1 MFRQMIRFIKQKLI
15 HKKWMVVCL
24 LIGNIL
30 LAAIASSNPMYQDA
44 ALEKTL
50 KSKFSQYI
58 EETNTSPGILTF
70 RASMNEGKGQE
81 KEYKRMLDI
90 ASQAAE
96 QLGVKQNFLINTS
109 GIAKVRGT
117 FLQSR
122 GNKTATKSL
131 RIAAMTD
138 LAEHVNILTGED
150 YGSSKLDD
158 GTIPVIL
165 SQRAM
170 SKLDVVLHD
179 EIEFAKLK
187 NSDGSN
193 MKIKIVG
200 VFDAKDYEDPFWVK
214 SPNEY
219 YVEVFMNPDLFQ
231 NTFINLDGQKF
242 NVSTDINLVFDY
254 ESVRPSQVDGIVD
267 RTENLRQT
275 ANTGRF
281 SAIDEPDFLAV
292 LRDYQTAA
300 KKVTM
305 TLLILQI
312 PVLSLLLAF
321 IFMISRQMLDLEQNE
336 IALLKSRGSSKGQI
350 LLIYFLQSL
359 ILSSA
364 SSVVGVPIG
373 YFMTKALGSTNGFLE
388 FIQRKALHVRMGGGV
403 FVYTLGAII
412 ISVAF
417 MVLPVI
423 RDANV
428 SIVNVKQKRNRNAK
442 NIFSRVYL
450 DVIMLIVSLYG
461 LYSFTARRE
470 QLMKSML
477 EGDSID
483 PFLFICSSLF
493 IISASLVGLRL
504 QPLMIKL
511 VYYIGRKHW
520 KPAFFASFLQIIR
533 TRKKQGFMMVFLMF
547 TVSLGIFNATVAR
560 TILSNS
566 EKGIRYTTGADL
578 VLQQPWEDNSLLL
591 SYYPDLELT
600 YTEPD
605 FGVYESME
613 GVAAAAKVYKNSE
626 IVTSYTKNDGNGNVK
641 TTLMAIDTK
650 SFGKTVSDFQAD
662 LLPVHINRY
671 LNAMAKRSDAVLLS
685 SNYHTQYGMRV
696 GDSFTYKNEEG
707 VEAKGVVFGFMDYF
721 PGYVAQTHSLNEEET
736 LVTTDNYLIVANLAQ
751 VQQNFNL
758 RPYQVWLKTDG
769 SSRFIYDYAKEHNIT
784 YTTFEDVS
792 AKLVEVRNDALFQG
806 TNGILTMSFIVIL
819 ILCCTGFLIYWI
831 LSIRQREL
839 LFGVFR
845 AMGMTRR
852 EVIQMLVNE
861 QIFSS
866 GVSIVIGTVI
876 GLLASKMFVPLVQIF
891 YASTDQA
898 IPLEVVNKP
907 LDMIRLFS
915 IIGIVIVV
923 CMVVLGKL
931 ISKINISQ
939 ALKLGED

>member
-1 MFRQMIRFIKQKLI
+1 MIRFIKQKLM

-30 LAAIASSNPMYQDA
+30 LAAIASSNPMYRDA

-50 KSKFSQYI
+50 KSKYSAYI
-58 EETNTSPGILTF
+58 EENNAYPGVLTF
-70 RASMNEGKGQE
+70 EASMNAGKGHEEEFQDMQKMAAGAAGE
-81 KEYKRMLDI
+81 LDV
-90 ASQAAE
+90 E
-96 QLGVKQNFLINTS
+96 QKYLVSVIETS
-109 GIAKVRGT
+109 KLRGE
-117 FLQSR
+117 FVQSR
-122 GNKTATKSL
+122 GNKTTTKSM
-131 RIAAMTD
+131 RIAAMSD
-138 LAEHVNILTGED
+138 LSEHVNILAGESYSEGLLED
-150 YGSSKLDD
+150 GS
-158 GTIPVIL
+158 IPVIL

-170 SKLDVVLHD
+170 TKMDVILGD
-179 EIEFAKLK
+179 IIEFPKLK

-193 MKIKIVG
+193 TRIKIVG
-200 VFDAKDYEDPFWVK
+200 VFDAKDYEDSYWVNGP
-214 SPNEY
+214 SEY
-219 YVEVFMNPDLFQ
+219 YIEVFMNEDLFQ
-231 NTFINLDGQKF
+231 EKFINFEDQQF
-242 NVSTDINLVFDY
+242 NVSALWHLVFDY
-254 ESVRPSQVDGIVD
+254 EAVRPSAIDDLVDQ
-267 RTENLRQT
+267 TEKLCKMTSGN
-275 ANTGRF
+275 RF
-281 SAIDEPDFLAV
+281 SAVKEPDYLGV
-292 LRDYQTAA
+292 LREYQTAA
-300 KKVTM
+300 KKVYT

-312 PVLSLLLAF
+312 PVLALLLAF

-336 IALLKSRGSSKGQI
+336 IALLKSRGSSKRQI
-350 LLIYFLQSL
+350 LLIYFLQSA
-359 ILSSA
+359 ILSGV
-364 SSVVGVPIG
+364 SSVVGVPLA
-373 YFMTKALGSTNGFLE
+373 YFLTKALGSTNGFLE
-388 FIQRKALHVRMGGGV
+388 FIQRKALNVRLTPEV
-403 FVYTLGAII
+403 FLYTLGAILVSI
-412 ISVAF
+412 AF
-417 MVLPVI
+417 MVFPVFK
-423 RDANV
+423 DANV
-428 SIVNVKQKRNRNAK
+428 TIVNVKHKKNRSGT
-442 NIFSRVYL
+442 NIFSKVYL
-450 DVIMLIVSLYG
+450 DVILLLISLYG
-461 LYSFTARRE
+461 LYSFTARKSE
-470 QLMKSML
+470 LMTSML
-477 EGDSID
+477 EGGSID

-504 QPLMIKL
+504 QPLLIKL

-566 EKGIRYTTGADL
+566 EKGIEYSTGADL
-578 VLQQPWEDNSLLL
+578 VLQQPWEDNSLALQ
-591 SYYPDLELT
+591 YYPDLELT

-605 FGVYESME
+605 FGIYENME
-613 GVAAAAKVYKNSE
+613 GVEAATRVYRNDE
-626 IVTSYTKNDGNGNVK
+626 IVTSNSKKDGGNEVR

-650 SFGKTVSDFQAD
+650 SFGETVSDFQQD

-671 LNAMAKRSDAVLLS
+671 LNAMAKKTDAVLLS
-685 SNYHTQYGMRV
+685 MNYHKNYGIEL
-696 GDSFTYKNEEG
+696 GDRISFTNDEDVETEG
-707 VEAKGVVFGFMDYF
+707 IVYGFVDYF
-721 PGYVAQTHSLNEEET
+721 PGYVEETHSLNKENT
-736 LVTTDNYLIVANLAQ
+736 LVTTENYLIVANLAQ
-751 VQQNFNL
+751 IQQAYGL

-769 SSRFIYDYAKEHNIT
+769 SSQFIYDYAKENNIS

-792 AKLVEVRNDALFQG
+792 VKMVEVKNDALFQG

-845 AMGMTRR
+845 AMGMTKR

-876 GLLASKMFVPLVQIF
+876 GVLASKMFVPLVQIF

-898 IPLEVVNKP
+898 IPLEVVSRP

-915 IIGIVIVV
+915 IIGIVIIV

>member
-1 MFRQMIRFIKQKLI
+1 MIRFIKQKLV

-50 KSKFSQYI
+50 KSKYSKFI

-81 KEYKRMLDI
+81 AEYKRMLDI
-90 ASQAAE
+90 AAQSADE
-96 QLGVKQNFLINTS
+96 LGVKQDFLINTS
-109 GIAKVRGT
+109 GISKVRGN
-117 FLQSR
+117 FVQSR
-122 GNKTATKSL
+122 GNKSATKSM
-131 RIAAMTD
+131 RIAAMTE
-138 LAEHVNILTGED
+138 LADHVNILAGEA
-150 YGSSKLDD
+150 YGNERLEN
-158 GTIPVIL
+158 GMIPVIL

-170 SKLDVVLHD
+170 SKLDVVLGD
-179 EIEFAKLK
+179 EIEFVKLK
-187 NSDGSN
+187 NGDGSN
-193 MKIKIVG
+193 MKIKVVG

-219 YVEVFMNPDLFQ
+219 YVEVFMDPELFQ
-231 NTFINLDGQKF
+231 STFIDLENQRF
-242 NVSTDINLVFDY
+242 NVSTDISLVFDY
-254 ESVRPSQVDGIVD
+254 ENVRPSQVDGIVE
-267 RTENLRQT
+267 RTEKLRET
-275 ANTGRF
+275 SNTGRF
-281 SAIDEPDFLAV
+281 SAVDEPQYLAV
-292 LRDYQTAA
+292 YREYQTAA

-336 IALLKSRGSSKGQI
+336 IALLKSRGSSKLQI

-359 ILSSA
+359 ILSV
-364 SSVVGVPIG
+364 SSCIVGVPLG

-388 FIQRKALHVRMGGGV
+388 FIQRKALHVRMGSGV
-403 FVYTLGAII
+403 LVYTLGAII

-428 SIVNVKQKRNRNAK
+428 SIVNVKHKKNRSAK
-442 NIFSRVYL
+442 SIFSRVYL

-470 QLMKSML
+470 ELMKSML

-566 EKGIRYTTGADL
+566 EKGIRYSTGADL

-591 SYYPDLELT
+591 TYYPDLELT

-613 GVAAAAKVYKNSE
+613 GVTAATKVYKNSD
-626 IVTSYTKNDGNGNVK
+626 IVTSYTKKAGDSNVK

-662 LLPVHINRY
+662 LLPVHLNRY
-671 LNAMAKRSDAVLLS
+671 LNAIARRSDAVLLS
-685 SNYHTQYGMRV
+685 SNYHTQYGMKI
-696 GDSFTYKNEEG
+696 GDPITYTNDEG
-707 VEAKGVVFGFMDYF
+707 VEAKGVVFGFVDYF

-769 SSRFIYDYAKEHNIT
+769 SSRFIYDYAKENNIT

-852 EVIQMLVNE
+852 EVIQMLINE

-898 IPLEVVNKP
+898 IPLEVVNRP

-915 IIGIVIVV
+915 IIGIVIIV